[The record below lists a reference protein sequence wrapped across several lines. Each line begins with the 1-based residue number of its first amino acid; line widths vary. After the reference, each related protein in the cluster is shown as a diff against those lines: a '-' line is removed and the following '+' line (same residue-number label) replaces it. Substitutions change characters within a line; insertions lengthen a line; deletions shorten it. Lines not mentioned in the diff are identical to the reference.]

1 MIDLTSSQPETS
13 INVDEILLPVTSSVA
28 CNSDDKTPPS
38 KARNNKPYRSLQAF
52 MDSEKEGVSATETL
66 KPGECAVIDAK
77 EDEPFD
83 IDWAISCED
92 EMNNE
97 LAEEKVGI

>member
-1 MIDLTSSQPETS
+1 
-13 INVDEILLPVTSSVA
+13 
-28 CNSDDKTPPS
+28 
-38 KARNNKPYRSLQAF
+38 

-83 IDWAISCED
+83 IDWAISCEE
-92 EMNNE
+92 EMDNE